1 MMTRNQKR
9 RGRPA
14 TGTNPST
21 GVRMSPETLERLDD
35 WRRKQPD
42 LPGRPEA
49 IRRIVEKA
57 LAASEPKT
65 RK

>member
-14 TGTNPST
+14 TGTNPSI

>member
-1 MMTRNQKR
+1 
-9 RGRPA
+9 
-14 TGTNPST
+14 
-21 GVRMSPETLERLDD
+21 MSPETLERLDD

-57 LAASEPKT
+57 LAPAEVKT
-65 RK
+65 RKR